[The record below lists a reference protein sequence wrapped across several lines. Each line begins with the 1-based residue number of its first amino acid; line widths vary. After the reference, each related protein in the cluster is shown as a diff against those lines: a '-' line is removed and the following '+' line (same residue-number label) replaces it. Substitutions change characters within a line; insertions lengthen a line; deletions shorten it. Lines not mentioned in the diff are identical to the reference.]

1 MQMTLR
7 WYGSKYDTV
16 TLKQIRQIPGV
27 TGLVWALHQKQP
39 GEVWEVEEI
48 EEVDPEFK
56 AALDQYEVFID
67 GYCDFLEVY
76 LKADTNTQ
84 LSMMADYAEWM
95 SQYAEVMD
103 AVRTLDACQDEMT
116 PAQLSYYIEITA
128 RVSQRMIEFS
138 ERCE

>member
-1 MQMTLR
+1 MKKLVAVLIAIALTL
-7 WYGSKYDTV
+7 
-16 TLKQIRQIPGV
+16 
-27 TGLVWALHQKQP
+27 GLVGC
-39 GEVWEVEEI
+39 GEAQSSAEASSSIPAVEEVEEI

-56 AALDQYEVFID
+56 AALDQYEAFIN
-67 GYCDFLEVY
+67 GYCDFLEAY
-76 LKADTNTQ
+76 LKADTDTQ
-84 LSMMADYAEWM
+84 LSMMEDYATWM

-116 PAQLSYYIEITA
+116 PAQLSYYVEVTA

>member
-1 MQMTLR
+1 MKKLVAMLIAIALTL
-7 WYGSKYDTV
+7 
-16 TLKQIRQIPGV
+16 
-27 TGLVWALHQKQP
+27 GLVGCSGAQSSAEASSSIH
-39 GEVWEVEEI
+39 EVEEVEEF

-56 AALDQYEVFID
+56 AALDQYEAFID

-84 LSMMADYAEWM
+84 LSMMENYSEWM
-95 SQYAEVMD
+95 NQYAEVMD

-116 PAQLSYYIEITA
+116 PAQLSYYVEVTA

>member
-1 MQMTLR
+1 MKKLIAILIAIALTL
-7 WYGSKYDTV
+7 
-16 TLKQIRQIPGV
+16 
-27 TGLVWALHQKQP
+27 GLVGCGGAQSSAEASSSAP
-39 GEVWEVEEI
+39 AVEEAEKI

-56 AALDQYEVFID
+56 AALDQYEAFID
-67 GYCDFLEVY
+67 GYCDFLEAY
-76 LKADTNTQ
+76 LKADTDTQ
-84 LSMMADYAEWM
+84 LSMMEDYAAWM

-116 PAQLSYYIEITA
+116 PAQLSYYVEVTA

>member
-1 MQMTLR
+1 MKKLIAMLIVIALTL
-7 WYGSKYDTV
+7 
-16 TLKQIRQIPGV
+16 
-27 TGLVWALHQKQP
+27 GLVGCGGAQSSAEASSSIH
-39 GEVWEVEEI
+39 EVEEVEKI

-56 AALDQYEVFID
+56 AALDQYEAFID

-84 LSMMADYAEWM
+84 LSMVEDYAEWM

-116 PAQLSYYIEITA
+116 PAQLSYYVEVTA

-138 ERCE
+138 ENCG

>member
-1 MQMTLR
+1 MKKLIAMLIVIALTL
-7 WYGSKYDTV
+7 
-16 TLKQIRQIPGV
+16 
-27 TGLVWALHQKQP
+27 GLVGCGGAQSSA
-39 GEVWEVEEI
+39 EVSSSIHEVEEVEEI

-56 AALDQYEVFID
+56 TALDQYEAFID

-76 LKADTNTQ
+76 LKADTNAQ
-84 LSMMADYAEWM
+84 LSMMEDYAEWM

-116 PAQLSYYIEITA
+116 PAQLSYYIEVTA

>member
-1 MQMTLR
+1 MKKLVAMLIAIALTL
-7 WYGSKYDTV
+7 
-16 TLKQIRQIPGV
+16 
-27 TGLVWALHQKQP
+27 GLVGCSGAQSSAEASSSIH
-39 GEVWEVEEI
+39 EVEEVEEI

-56 AALDQYEVFID
+56 AALDQYEAFID
-67 GYCDFLEVY
+67 GYCDFLEMY

-84 LSMMADYAEWM
+84 LSMMENYSEWM
-95 SQYAEVMD
+95 NQYAEVMD

-116 PAQLSYYIEITA
+116 PAQLSYYVEVTA

>member
-1 MQMTLR
+1 MKKLVAMLIAIALTL
-7 WYGSKYDTV
+7 GIVGCSGAQSSAETSSS
-16 TLKQIRQIPGV
+16 I
-27 TGLVWALHQKQP
+27 H
-39 GEVWEVEEI
+39 EVEEVEEI

-56 AALDQYEVFID
+56 AALDQYEAFID

-84 LSMMADYAEWM
+84 LSMVENYAEWM

-116 PAQLSYYIEITA
+116 PAQLSYYVEVTA

>member
-1 MQMTLR
+1 MKKLIAMFIVIALTL
-7 WYGSKYDTV
+7 
-16 TLKQIRQIPGV
+16 
-27 TGLVWALHQKQP
+27 GLVGCGGAQSSAEASSSIH
-39 GEVWEVEEI
+39 EVDEVEKI

-56 AALDQYEVFID
+56 AALDQYEAFID

-84 LSMMADYAEWM
+84 LSMVEDYAEWM

-103 AVRTLDACQDEMT
+103 AVRTLDACRDEMT
-116 PAQLSYYIEITA
+116 PAQLSYYVEVTA

>member
-1 MQMTLR
+1 MKKVVAMLIAII
-7 WYGSKYDTV
+7 
-16 TLKQIRQIPGV
+16 LAM
-27 TGLVWALHQKQP
+27 GLVSCGRAQSSAEASSSSP
-39 GEVWEVEEI
+39 AVEEVEEI

-56 AALDQYEVFID
+56 EALDQYEAFIN
-67 GYCDFLEVY
+67 GYCDFLEMY
-76 LKADTNTQ
+76 LKADTDTQ
-84 LSMMADYAEWM
+84 LSMMEDYATWM

-116 PAQLSYYIEITA
+116 PAQLNYYVEVTA

>member
-1 MQMTLR
+1 MKKLVAMLIAIALTL
-7 WYGSKYDTV
+7 
-16 TLKQIRQIPGV
+16 
-27 TGLVWALHQKQP
+27 GLVGCSGAQSSAEASSSIH
-39 GEVWEVEEI
+39 EVEEVEEI

-56 AALDQYEVFID
+56 AALDQYEAFID

-84 LSMMADYAEWM
+84 LSMVEDYAEWM
-95 SQYAEVMD
+95 NQYAEVMD

-116 PAQLSYYIEITA
+116 PAQLSYYVEVTA

>member
-1 MQMTLR
+1 MKKLVAMLIAIA
-7 WYGSKYDTV
+7 
-16 TLKQIRQIPGV
+16 LIL
-27 TGLVWALHQKQP
+27 GLVGCSGAQSSAEASSSIH
-39 GEVWEVEEI
+39 EVEEVEEI

-56 AALDQYEVFID
+56 AALDQYEAFID

-84 LSMMADYAEWM
+84 LSMVEDYAEWM
-95 SQYAEVMD
+95 NQYAEVMD

-116 PAQLSYYIEITA
+116 PAQLSYYVEVTA

>member
-1 MQMTLR
+1 MKKLIAMLIVIALTL
-7 WYGSKYDTV
+7 
-16 TLKQIRQIPGV
+16 
-27 TGLVWALHQKQP
+27 GLVGCGGAQSSAEASSSIH
-39 GEVWEVEEI
+39 EVEEVEEI
-48 EEVDPEFK
+48 EEADPEFK
-56 AALDQYEVFID
+56 AALDQYEAFID

-84 LSMMADYAEWM
+84 LSMVEDYAEWM
-95 SQYAEVMD
+95 NQYAEVMD

-116 PAQLSYYIEITA
+116 PAQLSYYVEVTA

>member
-1 MQMTLR
+1 MKKLIAMLIVIALTL
-7 WYGSKYDTV
+7 
-16 TLKQIRQIPGV
+16 
-27 TGLVWALHQKQP
+27 GLVGCGGTQSSA
-39 GEVWEVEEI
+39 EVSSSIHEVEEVEEI

>member
-1 MQMTLR
+1 MKKLIAVLIAIALTM
-7 WYGSKYDTV
+7 
-16 TLKQIRQIPGV
+16 
-27 TGLVWALHQKQP
+27 GLVGCGGAQSSA
-39 GEVWEVEEI
+39 EVSSSIPAVEETEEI

-56 AALDQYEVFID
+56 AALDQYEAFIN
-67 GYCDFLEVY
+67 GYCDFLEMY
-76 LKADTNTQ
+76 LKADTDTQ
-84 LSMMADYAEWM
+84 LSMMEDYTTWM

-116 PAQLSYYIEITA
+116 PAQLSYYIEVTA

>member
-1 MQMTLR
+1 MKKVVAML
-7 WYGSKYDTV
+7 
-16 TLKQIRQIPGV
+16 IAIIFAM
-27 TGLVWALHQKQP
+27 GLVGCGVVQSSAEASSSIP
-39 GEVWEVEEI
+39 AVEETKEI

-56 AALDQYEVFID
+56 SALDQYEAFIN
-67 GYCDFLEVY
+67 GYCDFLEMY
-76 LKADTNTQ
+76 LKADTDTQ
-84 LSMMADYAEWM
+84 LSMMEDYATWM

-116 PAQLSYYIEITA
+116 PAQLNYYVEVTA

>member
-1 MQMTLR
+1 MKKVVAMLIAII
-7 WYGSKYDTV
+7 
-16 TLKQIRQIPGV
+16 LAM
-27 TGLVWALHQKQP
+27 GLVGCGGAQSSAEASSSSP
-39 GEVWEVEEI
+39 AVEETEEI

-56 AALDQYEVFID
+56 AALDQYEAFID
-67 GYCDFLEVY
+67 DYCDFLEAY
-76 LKADTNTQ
+76 LKADTDTQ
-84 LSMMADYAEWM
+84 LSMMEDYAAWM

-116 PAQLSYYIEITA
+116 PAQLSYYVEVTA

>member
-1 MQMTLR
+1 MKKLVAVLIAIALTL
-7 WYGSKYDTV
+7 
-16 TLKQIRQIPGV
+16 
-27 TGLVWALHQKQP
+27 GLVGC
-39 GEVWEVEEI
+39 GEAQSSAEASSSIPAVEEVEEI

-56 AALDQYEVFID
+56 AALDQYEAFIN
-67 GYCDFLEVY
+67 GYCDFLEAY
-76 LKADTNTQ
+76 LKADTDTQ
-84 LSMMADYAEWM
+84 LSMMKDYAAWM

-116 PAQLSYYIEITA
+116 PAQLSYYVEVTA

>member
-1 MQMTLR
+1 MKKLVAMLIAITL
-7 WYGSKYDTV
+7 
-16 TLKQIRQIPGV
+16 TL
-27 TGLVWALHQKQP
+27 GLVGCSGAQSSAEASYSIH
-39 GEVWEVEEI
+39 EVEEVEEI

-56 AALDQYEVFID
+56 AALDQYEAFID

-84 LSMMADYAEWM
+84 LSMMEDYAEWM

-103 AVRTLDACQDEMT
+103 AVRTLDACQNEMT
-116 PAQLSYYIEITA
+116 PAQLSYYIEVTA

>member
-1 MQMTLR
+1 MKKLIAMLIAIALTL
-7 WYGSKYDTV
+7 
-16 TLKQIRQIPGV
+16 
-27 TGLVWALHQKQP
+27 GLVGCGGAQSSAGASSSIPAVEKT
-39 GEVWEVEEI
+39 EEI

-56 AALDQYEVFID
+56 AALDQYEAFID

-76 LKADTNTQ
+76 LTADTDTQ
-84 LSMMADYAEWM
+84 LSMMEDYAAWM

-116 PAQLSYYIEITA
+116 TAQLDYYVEVTA